1 MKTAILTVGVPNAHT
16 GSGGAQVIATIA
28 GGLAERGHDV
38 SICSLVFPEY
48 NDPAGA
54 NWESQVQSSRAS
66 GLAVT
71 PVISK
76 AWAARPA
83 SGSRLQRAWR
93 PEAEQL
99 LPTLRDADAVG
110 EVVARLDP
118 DAVLVYN
125 WDALAASGTTERP
138 RVAAMSDPSH
148 LPLLYRWRA
157 QPLSAAKVREGIAVQ
172 AVARTQPRLLVEML
186 RSCERTGAFGPQTV
200 AWLRDKGVSDCEYL
214 RTPIPDPGRPVER
227 PPRERSRILLI
238 GHLRGTATLDGLRR
252 LARILPIL
260 ERKLGPNGFEVRI
273 VGGYDPPDEL
283 REALARPS
291 VTFTGFVDD
300 VAEEFRS
307 ADLMLVPISIP
318 LGVRVRIL
326 TGFSYGLAVVAHVAN
341 AVGIPELADS
351 ENALLGR
358 TDAELADAVA
368 RAVREPGLAERLGRA
383 GRRTYE
389 QSFTPAAAVGR
400 LGELLEAVARVPL
413 ATG

>member
-1 MKTAILTVGVPNAHT
+1 LKTAILTVGVPNPHT

-28 GGLAERGHDV
+28 EGLAERGHDV

-48 NDPAGA
+48 DDPTGA
-54 NWESQVQSSRAS
+54 SWESQVESSRAS

-71 PVISK
+71 PVVSR
-76 AWAARPA
+76 AWSARPP

-99 LPTLRDADAVG
+99 LPTLRDADAVKA
-110 EVVARLDP
+110 VVAELDP
-118 DAVLVYN
+118 DALLVYN
-125 WDALAASGTTERP
+125 WDGLAASVATEKP
-138 RVAAMSDPSH
+138 RVGAMSDPSH

-157 QPLSAAKVREGIAVQ
+157 RPLSAGKVREGIAVQ
-172 AVARTQPRLLVEML
+172 AVARTQPKLMVEML
-186 RSCERTGAFGPQTV
+186 RACKRAGAFGPQTV
-200 AWLRDKGVSDCEYL
+200 AWLRDKGLTDCEYL

-227 PPRERSRILLI
+227 PPHERPRILLI

-252 LARILPIL
+252 VARILPL
-260 ERKLGPNGFEVRI
+260 LDRKLGPNGFEVRI

-283 REALARPS
+283 REALTRPG
-291 VTFTGFVDD
+291 VTFTGFVED

-307 ADLMLVPISIP
+307 ADLMLVPVSIP

-326 TGFSYGLAVVAHVAN
+326 TGFAYGLPVVAHVAN
-341 AVGIPELADS
+341 AIGIPELADS

-368 RAVREPGLAERLGRA
+368 RAVREPGLAERLGRE

-389 QSFTPAAAVGR
+389 HSFTPAAAVGR